1 MMHERYPRRRASLRR
16 CMWRGPA
23 TVGRAQQSR
32 PMADADF
39 AQAGATNYCPISNLR
54 KSGTGA
60 DQYACRGASD
70 G

>member
-1 MMHERYPRRRASLRR
+1 
-16 CMWRGPA
+16 
-23 TVGRAQQSR
+23 
-32 PMADADF
+32 MADADF

-60 DQYACRGASD
+60 GQYACRGASD